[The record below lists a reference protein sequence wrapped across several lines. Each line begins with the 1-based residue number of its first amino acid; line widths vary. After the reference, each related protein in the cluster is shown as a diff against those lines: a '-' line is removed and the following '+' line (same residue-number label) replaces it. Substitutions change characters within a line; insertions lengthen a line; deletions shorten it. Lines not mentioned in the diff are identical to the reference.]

1 MADPQII
8 WFRQDLRL
16 ADQAAVRAAA
26 TAGPVVAVYVL
37 DDETPGEW
45 RLGGAQRWWLHHSL
59 IALVAALERHGVPLV
74 LRRGRPEAV
83 LSELAAALQTRSVHA
98 LHHYEPFA
106 KAQEAAVAERLDLA
120 DARRQSAAAAGHGPS
135 PAAAGASRYFT
146 PFWKAAQAQLPP
158 APPLPAPKLT
168 AATAHKL
175 RKRPACR
182 LAPAADE
189 ARTGRA
195 GSTCGSPAR
204 LGAQAQS
211 ASQFAQGC
219 TRLCR
224 PGRNIPGE
232 ALTSRLSPHLHF
244 GEISPET
251 VWATISSA
259 AGAAA
264 EPFLRELGWRDF
276 AQTLLDSFPE
286 SATTHQRTEFDRFA
300 FTDVTTLDG
309 SEALEAWRHG
319 HTGYPI
325 VDAGM
330 RQLWATG
337 WMHNRVRMLAAS
349 FLIKHLRI
357 DWREGSRWFW
367 DTLVDADLGSN
378 TLGWQWSMGSG
389 VDSQPF
395 YRIMAPVTQ
404 SEKFDPTGSYICR
417 WVPEL
422 ADVPSSAI
430 HAPWLHGGV
439 RGYPGP
445 IVDHSV
451 ARGRALAAY
460 AASRA

>member
-1 MADPQII
+1 MADAQII

-26 TAGPVVAVYVL
+26 SAGPVVAVYVL

-59 IALVAALERHGVPLV
+59 TSLADNLGRQGVRLV

-83 LSELAAALQTRSVHA
+83 IPEIAAALQTRTVHA

-106 KAQEAAVAERLDLA
+106 KAQEAAVARCLDLRLYDGNLLLTPGA
-120 DARRQSAAAAGHGPS
+120 VVTGSGARFKI
-135 PAAAGASRYFT
+135 FT
-146 PFWKAAQAQLPP
+146 PFWKVAQAKLPP
-158 APPLPAPKLT
+158 APPLPIPELT
-168 AATAHKL
+168 AATLVAVCDAL
-175 RKRPACR
+175 ADWRLLPAKPNKSD
-182 LAPAADE
+182 AFDVWTPGE
-189 ARTGRA
+189 V
-195 GSTCGSPAR
+195 
-204 LGAQAQS
+204 GAQINLQ
-211 ASQFAQGC
+211 QFAHVAHDYV
-219 TRLCR
+219 T
-224 PGRNIPGE
+224 GRNIPGK

-244 GEISPET
+244 GEISPQT
-251 VWATISSA
+251 VWAAISA
-259 AGAAA
+259 AAGDAA

-276 AQTLLDSFPE
+276 AQTLLDSFPD
-286 SATTHQRTEFDRFA
+286 SATTHQRTAFEKFA

-325 VDAGM
+325 IDAGM

-337 WMHNRVRMLAAS
+337 WMHNRVRMLTAS
-349 FLIKHLRI
+349 FLVKHLRI

-367 DTLVDADLGSN
+367 QTLVDADLGSN

-404 SEKFDPTGSYICR
+404 SEKFDAQGDYIRR

-422 ADVPSSAI
+422 AGVPAAAI

-445 IVDHSV
+445 IVDHAV
-451 ARGRALAAY
+451 ARARALAAY

>member
-1 MADPQII
+1 MADAQII

-26 TAGPVVAVYVL
+26 AAGPVVAVYVL
-37 DDETPGEW
+37 DDATPGEW

-59 IALVAALERHGVPLV
+59 TALAGDLAEHGVPLV
-74 LRRGRPEAV
+74 LRRGRPEVV
-83 LSELAAALQTRSVHA
+83 LPELAGALKTRSVHA
-98 LHHYEPFA
+98 MNHYEPFA
-106 KAQEAAVAERLDLA
+106 KAQQAAVAERLDLQLHDGNLLLRPGA
-120 DARRQSAAAAGHGPS
+120 VVTGSGARFRI
-135 PAAAGASRYFT
+135 FT
-146 PFWKAAQAQLPP
+146 PFWKAAQSQLPP
-158 APPLPAPKLT
+158 APPLPAPQLT
-168 AATAHKL
+168 GAVPAPVSDALADWRLLPT
-175 RKRPACR
+175 RPDWSGGFDVWH
-182 LAPAADE
+182 PGE
-189 ARTGRA
+189 A
-195 GSTCGSPAR
+195 
-204 LGAQAQS
+204 GAQANLQ
-211 ASQFAQGC
+211 AFAKVAHDYA
-219 TRLCR
+219 T
-224 PGRNIPGE
+224 GRNIPGE

-244 GEISPET
+244 GEISPQT
-251 VWATISSA
+251 VWAAISDA
-259 AGAAA
+259 TGDAA

-286 SATTHQRTEFDRFA
+286 SATTHQRTDFDRFA
-300 FTDVTTLDG
+300 FADVTTLDG
-309 SEALEAWRHG
+309 AEALEAWRHG

-404 SEKFDPTGSYICR
+404 SEKFDAAGNYIRR

-422 ADVPSSAI
+422 GDVPASAI
-430 HAPWLHGGV
+430 HSPWLHGGV

-445 IVDHSV
+445 IVDHAV

>member
-1 MADPQII
+1 MADAQII

-26 TAGPVVAVYVL
+26 AAGPVAAVYVL

-59 IALVAALERHGVPLV
+59 ASLAGNLERHEVQLI

-83 LSELAAALQTRSVHA
+83 LPEVAAALNTRTIHA

-106 KAQEAAVAERLDLA
+106 KTQEAAVAQRLDLRLHDGNLLLTPGA
-120 DARRQSAAAAGHGPS
+120 VVTGSGARFKI
-135 PAAAGASRYFT
+135 FT
-146 PFWKAAQAQLPP
+146 PFWKAAQSQLPP
-158 APPLPAPKLT
+158 AAPLPAPVPT
-168 AATAHKL
+168 AAARVL
-175 RKRPACR
+175 VSDELADWR
-182 LAPAADE
+182 LLPTKPDGSGGFNVWNPGE
-189 ARTGRA
+189 A
-195 GSTCGSPAR
+195 
-204 LGAQAQS
+204 GAQANL
-211 ASQFAQGC
+211 AQFAKVAHNYA
-219 TRLCR
+219 T
-224 PGRNIPGE
+224 GRNIPGE

-244 GEISPET
+244 GEISPQT
-251 VWATISSA
+251 AWAAISSA
-259 AGAAA
+259 TGDAA

-286 SATTHQRTEFDRFA
+286 SATTHQRTDFDKFA

-309 SEALEAWRHG
+309 AEALEAWRHG

-325 VDAGM
+325 IDAGM

-337 WMHNRVRMLAAS
+337 WMHNRVRMLTAS

-404 SEKFDPTGSYICR
+404 SEKFDGQGNYIRR

-422 ADVPSSAI
+422 AGVSASAI

-445 IVDHSV
+445 IVDHAV

-460 AASRA
+460 AASRGR